1 MLSVS
6 LTPKV
11 SLFQGQKCS
20 PYNRTGE
27 WDSVFLGFSR
37 DVSSSACQAGPCP
50 RLLGPARQ
58 SFADAGPAHLGQ
70 GFHWSR
76 PVVDIKTGV
85 ETPPEKG
92 GKHRVFLPMNDDPAP
107 PWRWNKAV
115 RTQQRSVRL
124 LACLTQTVAAG
135 RTCKAWAAGS
145 WCAFARV

>member
-37 DVSSSACQAGPCP
+37 DVSSCLVPGTQGQGMLALVGY
-50 RLLGPARQ
+50 LLTLILVGLR
-58 SFADAGPAHLGQ
+58 Q

-76 PVVDIKTGV
+76 PVVDLKTGV